1 MTSEFEPKI
10 IAGGFVV
17 TTPRSTIFW
26 LLERST
32 DGPLLTLARLNLLPK
47 EC

>member
-10 IAGGFVV
+10 IASGFVV
-17 TTPRSTIFW
+17 ATLRSTIFL
-26 LLERST
+26 LLERSK